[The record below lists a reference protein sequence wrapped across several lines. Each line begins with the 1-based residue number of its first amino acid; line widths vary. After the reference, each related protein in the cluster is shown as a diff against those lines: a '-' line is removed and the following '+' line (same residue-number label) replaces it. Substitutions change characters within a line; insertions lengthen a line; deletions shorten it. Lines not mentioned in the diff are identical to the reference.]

1 MSEQLLGNI
10 GSASR
15 TRDIESRTSAIVRNL
30 SLQNQKINSI
40 LSLLYG
46 YNSSTRGGVL
56 SGTDS
61 RYTMPIN
68 HTTEPGIKPLVEGID
83 GTSIYTYSSA
93 TLQGS
98 IPSYLLVH
106 PIFYK
111 QDVEDPTSHRPNTIY
126 ETFVALLQ
134 HINTRID
141 SVESTVI
148 VESGSADSC
157 ITDCAYTK
165 SVIGTRAFSPGGAIE
180 SGSIMER
187 LARTMLYV
195 EQLKHATFGNNF
207 ALDDEEDVSYELHS
221 LSEKVDALLRLH
233 NGNEYLANYEIS
245 GDVELS
251 HDSAGGGCR
260 VQHVEFFPSHT
271 AEKLYKNNDDILIPL
286 PANQYTITDIEDFFA
301 DGKSSSPISNS
312 APVAPYWYF
321 EQTDP
326 ENIGT
331 ATSRVVL
338 HRWMWDLDS
347 SSHSQRTDN
356 SKNSAAWNLQSPQ
369 RSKVTLQTPV
379 TFSVMLQQELSSRG
393 QYDMYIDNERLFMY
407 WEITLFGY
415 QNGSNEIIPMAK
427 YSWSATDDRED
438 HPYTCYD
445 TANTEDREWYI
456 RTGVNKMCMLKDI
469 RLIDFDWNPS
479 WNHTSPYV
487 TLESGNSH
495 NVCYAVI
502 TIMTKAGDDIQTTY
516 AETNEEFLD
525 TWGSL
530 SVVGCEIK
538 YDNDCTAYNVQL
550 ETSVGMLVN
559 VNASTTST
567 IGAQEYIA
575 EVNVNNARTSNI
587 TSVTGV

>member
-1 MSEQLLGNI
+1 
-10 GSASR
+10 
-15 TRDIESRTSAIVRNL
+15 
-30 SLQNQKINSI
+30 
-40 LSLLYG
+40 
-46 YNSSTRGGVL
+46 
-56 SGTDS
+56 
-61 RYTMPIN
+61 MPIN
-68 HTTEPGIKPLVEGID
+68 TSTEPGIKPLVQGID
-83 GTSIYTYSSA
+83 GTSLYTYSDA
-93 TLQGS
+93 KLEGGV
-98 IPSYLLVH
+98 PSYLLVH

-111 QDVEDPTSHRPNTIY
+111 QDVEDTSSHRPHTIY
-126 ETFVALLQ
+126 ETFVALLN
-134 HINTRID
+134 HVNNRID

-148 VESGSADSC
+148 VESGSSDSC

-195 EQLKHATFGNNF
+195 EQLKDATFGNNF
-207 ALDDEEDVSYELHS
+207 SLNDEEDVFYELHS

-233 NGNEYLANYEIS
+233 NGEEYVANYEIS
-245 GDVELS
+245 GAVELS
-251 HDSAGGGCR
+251 HDSAEGGCR

-286 PANQYTITDIEDFFA
+286 PANQYTITDIEDFFT
-301 DGKSSSPISNS
+301 DGKSSSPISSS

-326 ENIGT
+326 EDIET

-347 SSHSQRTDN
+347 SSHSQRTEV
-356 SKNSAAWNLQSPQ
+356 SKNSAAWNLGSPQ

-379 TFSVMLQQELSSRG
+379 TFSIMLQQELSG

-415 QNGSNEIIPMAK
+415 QNESNEIIPMAK

-445 TANTEDREWYI
+445 TANPEDHEWYI
-456 RTGVNKMCMLKDI
+456 NMGVNKMCMLKNI
-469 RLIDFDWNPS
+469 PLTEFDWNPS
-479 WNHTSPYV
+479 WNHTAPYV
-487 TLESGNSH
+487 TLENGNSH

-502 TIMTKAGDDIQTTY
+502 TVMTKAGYDIQTTY
-516 AETNEEFLD
+516 AETNEDFVD

-538 YDNDCTAYNVQL
+538 YDNDCTAYNVEL
-550 ETSVGMLVN
+550 ETQVAMLVN
-559 VNASTTST
+559 VNASKTST

-575 EVNVNNARTSNI
+575 EVNINNARTSNI
-587 TSVTGV
+587 VSVTGV